1 MTKTETDT
9 VEELLQ
15 ELGCKVRALRAGRGM
30 TRKML
35 AADSAVSERYLA
47 QLEQGKGNISIG
59 LLQRVA
65 KALRADLGELL
76 RSGNEVTAE
85 QVLINELIQRLDSD
99 DQHRALQLLYQNFSA
114 RQDCSR
120 IALVGM
126 RGAGKTSLGSRL
138 AQHLDVPF
146 VQLVT
151 EIETL
156 GGMPVAEILS
166 LSGQDGY
173 RRLEEKALFDVL
185 ARLDECIIETG
196 GSIVSETGLFNVL
209 LTTCHVV
216 WIKTSPEE
224 HMQRVIDQ
232 GDLRP
237 MDSNVDAMADLRRIL
252 DAREPFYAQ
261 SHATIDTSGSRLEES
276 YRQLVASV
284 QGNDQGSDSNTANSN
299 QQPDSAKRI

>member
-1 MTKTETDT
+1 MTAIEKPNS
-9 VEELLQ
+9 VNLL
-15 ELGCKVRALRAGRGM
+15 EDLGGKVRALRAGRGM

-35 AADSAVSERYLA
+35 AADSNVSERYLA

-65 KALRADLGELL
+65 VALRINLGDLLG
-76 RSGNEVTAE
+76 GNKDITAE
-85 QVLINELIQRLDSD
+85 QVLIKELIQRLDHN

-114 RQDCSR
+114 SNDGGR

-138 AQHLDVPF
+138 AEYLEVPF

-151 EIETL
+151 EIEQL
-156 GGMPVAEILS
+156 GGMPVGEILS

-185 ARLDECIIETG
+185 ARLDKCVIETG
-196 GSIVSETGLFNVL
+196 GSIVSESALFNVL
-209 LTTCHVV
+209 LTSCFVV
-216 WIKTSPEE
+216 WIKALPEE

-232 GDLRP
+232 GDMRP
-237 MDSNVDAMADLRRIL
+237 IQSNDDAMAALRRIL
-252 DAREPFYAQ
+252 EVREPFYAQ
-261 SHATIDTSGSRLEES
+261 AHVTVDT
-276 YRQLVASV
+276 A
-284 QGNDQGSDSNTANSN
+284 
-299 QQPDSAKRI
+299 DSALEKSFQQLRQVLSKRGLSARSARIE

>member
-1 MTKTETDT
+1 MTETHLETGDD
-9 VEELLQ
+9 LL
-15 ELGCKVRALRAGRGM
+15 ESLGRKVRALRAGRGM

-35 AADSAVSERYLA
+35 AVDSGVSERYLA

-65 KALRADLGELL
+65 KALRTDISEMLQ
-76 RSGNEVTAE
+76 SGNEFTAE
-85 QVLINELIQRLDSD
+85 QVLINELIQRLDSEE
-99 DQHRALQLLYQNFSA
+99 QHLALQLLYQNFSTTH
-114 RQDCSR
+114 DCSR

-138 AQHLDVPF
+138 AKKIGVPF

-151 EIETL
+151 EIEKL

-173 RRLEEKALFDVL
+173 RRLEEKALFDIL
-185 ARLDECIIETG
+185 ARLEKCVIETG
-196 GSIVSETGLFNVL
+196 GSIVSETSLFNVL
-209 LTTCHVV
+209 LTSCHVV
-216 WIKTSPEE
+216 WIKALPEE

-232 GDLRP
+232 GDMRP
-237 MDSNVDAMADLRRIL
+237 IESNDHAMADLRRIL

-261 SHATIDTSGSRLEES
+261 SHATIDTSDVNIEKSFQQLLATLSKNCLQSRP
-276 YRQLVASV
+276 
-284 QGNDQGSDSNTANSN
+284 G
-299 QQPDSAKRI
+299 

>member
-1 MTKTETDT
+1 MR
-9 VEELLQ
+9 VEEKETPDELLRQ
-15 ELGCKVRALRAGRGM
+15 LGQKVRALRAGRGM

-47 QLEQGKGNISIG
+47 QLEQGQGNISIG

-65 KALRADLGELL
+65 SALRTDLATLVQG
-76 RSGNEVTAE
+76 GNRMSAE
-85 QVLINELIQRLDSD
+85 QVLINELVQRLDTD
-99 DQHRALQLLYQNFSA
+99 DQHRALQLLYQNFTSSHEC
-114 RQDCSR
+114 RR

-126 RGAGKTSLGSRL
+126 RGAGKTSLGRRL
-138 AQHLDVPF
+138 AEHLDVPF

-151 EIETL
+151 EIEKL

-173 RRLEEKALFDVL
+173 RGLEERALFDVL
-185 ARLDECIIETG
+185 ARMEKCVIETG
-196 GSIVSETGLFNVL
+196 GSIVSETHLLNTL

-216 WIKTSPEE
+216 WIKASPEE

-232 GDLRP
+232 GDMRP
-237 MDSNVDAMADLRRIL
+237 MQSNDDAMAALRRIL

-261 SHATIDTSGSRLEES
+261 AHTVINTAGYKLEDS
-276 YRQLVASV
+276 YGQLVAALSEKCPGSV
-284 QGNDQGSDSNTANSN
+284 
-299 QQPDSAKRI
+299 SA

>member
-1 MTKTETDT
+1 MTETNISTGD
-9 VEELLQ
+9 ELL
-15 ELGCKVRALRAGRGM
+15 ESLGQKVRALRAGRGM

-35 AADSAVSERYLA
+35 ALDSGVSERYLA

-65 KALRADLGELL
+65 MALRTDIAHLL
-76 RSGNEVTAE
+76 QTGNEITAE
-85 QVLINELIQRLDSD
+85 QVLINELIQRLDSEE
-99 DQHRALQLLYQNFSA
+99 QHLALQLLYQNFSSTH
-114 RQDCSR
+114 DCSR

-138 AQHLDVPF
+138 AKQIDVPF

-151 EIETL
+151 EIEKL

-173 RRLEEKALFDVL
+173 RRLEEKALFDIL
-185 ARLDECIIETG
+185 ARLEKCVIETG
-196 GSIVSETGLFNVL
+196 GSIVSETSLFNVL
-209 LTTCHVV
+209 LTSCHVV
-216 WIKTSPEE
+216 WIKALPEE

-232 GDLRP
+232 GDMRP
-237 MDSNVDAMADLRRIL
+237 IESNDHAMADLRRIL

-261 SHATIDTSGSRLEES
+261 SHAIIDTSNANMEKSFQ
-276 YRQLVASV
+276 QLLATLSK
-284 QGNDQGSDSNTANSN
+284 NCL
-299 QQPDSAKRI
+299 QPRPG

>member
-1 MTKTETDT
+1 MAVVDKETTD
-9 VEELLQ
+9 EMLEN
-15 ELGCKVRALRAGRGM
+15 LGQRVRALRAGRGM

-47 QLEQGKGNISIG
+47 QLEQGQGNISIN

-65 KALRADLGELL
+65 KALRTDAGELL
-76 RSGNEVTAE
+76 KGGSETSAE
-85 QVLINELIQRLDSD
+85 QVLINELIQRLDGD

-114 RQDCSR
+114 SQDCNR

-138 AQHLDVPF
+138 AERLDVPF
-146 VQLVT
+146 VQLGT
-151 EIETL
+151 EIEKL
-156 GGMPVAEILS
+156 AGMPVAEILS

-185 ARLDECIIETG
+185 ARLDKCVIETG
-196 GSIVSETGLFNVL
+196 GSIVSETSSFNAL

-216 WIKTSPEE
+216 WIKASPEE

-232 GDLRP
+232 GDMRP
-237 MDSNVDAMADLRRIL
+237 IESNDHAMADLRRIL
-252 DAREPFYAQ
+252 DARESFYSQ
-261 SHATIDTSGSRLEES
+261 SHSIIDTRNSKLEDS
-276 YRQLVASV
+276 FQQLLDSV
-284 QGNDQGSDSNTANSN
+284 SKSCLKSEQ
-299 QQPDSAKRI
+299 

>member
-1 MTKTETDT
+1 MTETALDT
-9 VEELLQ
+9 SDNLL
-15 ELGCKVRALRAGRGM
+15 EPLGRKVRVLRAGRGM

-65 KALRADLGELL
+65 MALRTDIVDLLQA
-76 RSGNEVTAE
+76 GNEITAE
-85 QVLINELIQRLDSD
+85 QVLINEFVQGLDSD

-114 RQDCSR
+114 SQECKR

-138 AQHLDVPF
+138 AEHLDVPF
-146 VQLVT
+146 IQLVT
-151 EIETL
+151 EIERL
-156 GGMPVAEILS
+156 AGMPVAEILS

-173 RRLEEKALFDVL
+173 GRLEEKALFEVL
-185 ARLDECIIETG
+185 ARLEKCVIETG
-196 GSIVSETGLFNVL
+196 GSIVTESSVFNVL
-209 LTTCHVV
+209 LTTCQVV
-216 WIKTSPEE
+216 WIKALPEE

-237 MDSNVDAMADLRRIL
+237 IENNDDAMADLRRIL
-252 DAREPFYAQ
+252 EAREPFYAQ
-261 SHATIDTSGSRLEES
+261 AHAVINTAGSSLEES
-276 YRQLVASV
+276 FRQL
-284 QGNDQGSDSNTANSN
+284 T
-299 QQPDSAKRI
+299 SALSWPAI

>member
-1 MTKTETDT
+1 MATTQKDKPD
-9 VEELLQ
+9 ELL
-15 ELGCKVRALRAGRGM
+15 EDLGRKVRALRSGRGM

-35 AADSAVSERYLA
+35 SADSNVSLRYLA
-47 QLEQGKGNISIG
+47 QLEQGQGNISIG

-65 KALRADLGELL
+65 KALRTDLGELL
-76 RSGNEVTAE
+76 RGGNEVTAE
-85 QVLINELIQRLDSD
+85 QVLINELIQRLDQD

-114 RQDCSR
+114 QQDCSR

-138 AQHLDVPF
+138 AEHLDVPF

-151 EIETL
+151 EIEKL

-173 RRLEEKALFDVL
+173 RLLEEKALFDVL
-185 ARLDECIIETG
+185 ARLDKCVIETG
-196 GSIVSETGLFNVL
+196 GSIVSETSLFNVL
-209 LTTCHVV
+209 LTTCQVV
-216 WIKTSPEE
+216 WIKAEPEE

-232 GDLRP
+232 GDMRP
-237 MDSNVDAMADLRRIL
+237 IENNDDAMAALRRIL

-261 SHATIDTSGSRLEES
+261 AHATIDTSGSELEDS
-276 YRQLVASV
+276 FSQLLASL
-284 QGNDQGSDSNTANSN
+284 S
-299 QQPDSAKRI
+299 K

>member
-1 MTKTETDT
+1 MAKAETEAVD
-9 VEELLQ
+9 VLLEEL
-15 ELGCKVRALRAGRGM
+15 GRKVRALRAGRGM

-35 AADSAVSERYLA
+35 SADSKVSERYLA
-47 QLEQGKGNISIG
+47 QLEQGQGNISIG

-65 KALRADLGELL
+65 KALRTDLGELL
-76 RSGNEVTAE
+76 RGSNEVTAE

-114 RQDCSR
+114 QQDCSR

-138 AQHLDVPF
+138 AEHLAVPF

-151 EIETL
+151 EIEKL

-173 RRLEEKALFDVL
+173 RLLEEKALFDVL
-185 ARLDECIIETG
+185 ARLDKCVIETG

-209 LTTCHVV
+209 LTTCQVV
-216 WIKTSPEE
+216 WIKAEPEE

-232 GDLRP
+232 GDMRP
-237 MDSNVDAMADLRRIL
+237 IESNDDAMAALRRIL
-252 DAREPFYAQ
+252 DAREPYYAQ
-261 SHATIDTSGSRLEES
+261 SHTTIDTSGRKLEDS
-276 YRQLVASV
+276 FRQLLASL
-284 QGNDQGSDSNTANSN
+284 SKKCLET
-299 QQPDSAKRI
+299 

>member
-1 MTKTETDT
+1 MTDKEIPDN
-9 VEELLQ
+9 LLEQ
-15 ELGCKVRALRAGRGM
+15 LGAKVRALRAGRGM

-65 KALRADLGELL
+65 IALRTDLAELL
-76 RSGNEVTAE
+76 RGGNDVSAE
-85 QVLINELIQRLDSD
+85 QVLINELVQRLDSD

-114 RQDCSR
+114 ENDCRR
-120 IALVGM
+120 IVLVGM

-151 EIETL
+151 EIEKL
-156 GGMPVAEILS
+156 GGMPVGEILS

-185 ARLDECIIETG
+185 SRLQRCVIETG

-209 LTTCHVV
+209 LTTCQVV
-216 WIKTSPEE
+216 WIKASPEE

-232 GDLRP
+232 GDMRP
-237 MDSNVDAMADLRRIL
+237 IESNDHAMVDLRRIL
-252 DAREPFYAQ
+252 EAREPFYAQ
-261 SHATIDTSGSRLEES
+261 SHAVIDTAGRKQGES
-276 YRQLVASV
+276 FGHLLASL
-284 QGNDQGSDSNTANSN
+284 
-299 QQPDSAKRI
+299 R

>member
-1 MTKTETDT
+1 MTETHLETGD
-9 VEELLQ
+9 ELL
-15 ELGCKVRALRAGRGM
+15 ESLGRKVRALRAGRGM

-35 AADSAVSERYLA
+35 AVDSGVSERYLA

-65 KALRADLGELL
+65 KALRTDIAHLL
-76 RSGNEVTAE
+76 QTGNEITAE
-85 QVLINELIQRLDSD
+85 QVLINELIQRLDSEE
-99 DQHRALQLLYQNFSA
+99 QHLALQLLYQNFSTTH
-114 RQDCSR
+114 DCSR

-138 AQHLDVPF
+138 AKQIGVPF

-151 EIETL
+151 EVEKL

-173 RRLEEKALFDVL
+173 RRLEEKALFDIL
-185 ARLDECIIETG
+185 ARLEKCVIETG
-196 GSIVSETGLFNVL
+196 GSIVSETSLFNVL
-209 LTTCHVV
+209 LTSCHVV
-216 WIKTSPEE
+216 WIKAQPEE

-232 GDLRP
+232 GDMRP
-237 MDSNVDAMADLRRIL
+237 IESNDHAMADLRRIL

-261 SHATIDTSGSRLEES
+261 SHATIDTSNTNMEKSFQ
-276 YRQLVASV
+276 QLLATLSK
-284 QGNDQGSDSNTANSN
+284 NCL
-299 QQPDSAKRI
+299 QPRPG

>member
-1 MTKTETDT
+1 MAAAEKEIPD
-9 VEELLQ
+9 ELL
-15 ELGCKVRALRAGRGM
+15 ERLGQKVRALRAGRGM

-47 QLEQGKGNISIG
+47 QLEQGQGNISIA

-65 KALRADLGELL
+65 LALRTDLAVLVRGGK
-76 RSGNEVTAE
+76 SVSAE
-85 QVLINELIQRLDSD
+85 QVLINELVQRLDID

-114 RQDCSR
+114 SHYCKR

-126 RGAGKTSLGSRL
+126 RGAGKTALGSRL
-138 AQHLDVPF
+138 ADQLDVPF

-151 EIETL
+151 EIEKI

-173 RRLEEKALFDVL
+173 RNLEEKALFDVL
-185 ARLDECIIETG
+185 ARLEKCVIETG
-196 GSIVSETGLFNVL
+196 GSIVSETRLLNTL
-209 LTTCHVV
+209 LTTCYVI
-216 WIKTSPEE
+216 WIKASPEE

-237 MDSNVDAMADLRRIL
+237 IESNDDAMAALRRIL
-252 DAREPFYAQ
+252 EARNPFYAQ
-261 SHATIDTSGSRLEES
+261 AHTVIDTADAKLEES
-276 YRQLVASV
+276 YGQLVA
-284 QGNDQGSDSNTANSN
+284 AL
-299 QQPDSAKRI
+299 PKKCFELEMP

>member
-1 MTKTETDT
+1 MTAKEKPNS
-9 VEELLQ
+9 VNLL
-15 ELGCKVRALRAGRGM
+15 EDLGGKVRALRAGRGM

-35 AADSAVSERYLA
+35 AADSNVSERYLA

-65 KALRADLGELL
+65 VALRTNLGDLLG
-76 RSGNEVTAE
+76 GNKDITAE
-85 QVLINELIQRLDSD
+85 QVLIKELIQRLDHK

-114 RQDCSR
+114 SNDGGR

-138 AQHLDVPF
+138 AEYLEVPF

-151 EIETL
+151 EIEQL

-173 RRLEEKALFDVL
+173 RHLEEKALFDVL
-185 ARLDECIIETG
+185 ARLDKCVIETG
-196 GSIVSETGLFNVL
+196 GSIVSESALFNVL
-209 LTTCHVV
+209 LTSCFVV
-216 WIKTSPEE
+216 WIKALPEE

-232 GDLRP
+232 GDMRP
-237 MDSNVDAMADLRRIL
+237 IQSNDDAMAALRRIL
-252 DAREPFYAQ
+252 EVREPFYAQ
-261 SHATIDTSGSRLEES
+261 AHVTVDT
-276 YRQLVASV
+276 A
-284 QGNDQGSDSNTANSN
+284 
-299 QQPDSAKRI
+299 DSALEKSFQQLRQVLSKRGLNARSSRIE